1 MINPLTLLFMLAFL
15 VSVDMRILTP
25 VLPSISLSLGSTA
38 GTVGLAMTTYAIAYG
53 TGQLF
58 YGPLSDRLGRIPV
71 VRAAG
76 IGFAVFTLLSGLAA
90 TTGLFIAAR
99 LLAGAFAGAVIPLTL
114 VFIGDTVVY
123 DRRQIV
129 LGFLSVT
136 SSAAMAFSAS
146 LGGTV
151 AHFISWRWMLV
162 GYSVL
167 ALVPVALMWRLKGT
181 AVREASGRGEGY
193 SHILRNRRALLIYG
207 SVFLEGF
214 LLWGGMNYI
223 GAFAMVRYGFDQFT
237 IGLLIAFFGIGT
249 MAGGLFMRRI
259 RSVLSEKGM
268 AAWGGALMGL
278 PYLALIPRWPAGTFV
293 TAMLTLG
300 LGFVFL
306 HTTLQLRGT
315 EISAAARGK
324 AFSLFIFC
332 LFTGISAG
340 SAVFAPLVD
349 TGRYE
354 VMYAIAGVGLIAVGL
369 VTAAAPAPGGQR
381 KEQPCPEPQEGQ
393 GDYPAGSCL

>member
-1 MINPLTLLFMLAFL
+1 MLNPLTLLFMLAFL

-25 VLPSISLSLGSTA
+25 VLPSISHSLGSSA

-76 IGFAVFTLLSGLAA
+76 IGFAVFTFLSGLAA
-90 TTGLFIAAR
+90 TTGQFIAAR

-114 VFIGDTVVY
+114 VFIGDTVAY

-181 AVREASGRGEGY
+181 AVRGASGSGEGY
-193 SHILRNRRALLIYG
+193 GHILHNRRALLIFVA
-207 SVFLEGF
+207 VFLEGF

-223 GAFAMVRYGFDQFT
+223 GAFAMARYGFDQFT

-249 MAGGLFMRRI
+249 MAGGLFMGRI
-259 RSVLSEKGM
+259 RSILSEKGL

-278 PYLALIPRWPAGTFV
+278 PYLALIPRWSAGTFV
-293 TAMLTLG
+293 AAMLILG

-340 SAVFAPLVD
+340 SAGFAPLVD
-349 TGRYE
+349 AGHYE
-354 VMYAIAGVGLIAVGL
+354 AVYAIAGVGLIAVGL
-369 VTAAAPAPGGQR
+369 VTASAPG
-381 KEQPCPEPQEGQ
+381 EQQEERPRTEPREGQ
-393 GDYPAGSCL
+393 GGHPAGNCL

>member
-1 MINPLTLLFMLAFL
+1 MLNPLTLLFMLTFL

-25 VLPSISLSLGSTA
+25 VLPSISLSLGSSV

-76 IGFAVFTLLSGLAA
+76 IGFAVFTFLSGLAV
-90 TTGLFIAAR
+90 TTGQFIAVR

-114 VFIGDTVVY
+114 VFIGDTVAY

-181 AVREASGRGEGY
+181 AVRGASGNGEGY
-193 SHILRNRRALLIYG
+193 GHILHNRRALLIFVA
-207 SVFLEGF
+207 VFLEGF

-223 GAFAMVRYGFDQFT
+223 GAFAMARYGFDQFT

-249 MAGGLFMRRI
+249 MAGGC
-259 RSVLSEKGM
+259 S
-268 AAWGGALMGL
+268 WGGSAEFC
-278 PYLALIPRWPAGTFV
+278 RKRDWPPGAG
-293 TAMLTLG
+293 
-300 LGFVFL
+300 
-306 HTTLQLRGT
+306 
-315 EISAAARGK
+315 
-324 AFSLFIFC
+324 
-332 LFTGISAG
+332 
-340 SAVFAPLVD
+340 P
-349 TGRYE
+349 
-354 VMYAIAGVGLIAVGL
+354 
-369 VTAAAPAPGGQR
+369 
-381 KEQPCPEPQEGQ
+381 
-393 GDYPAGSCL
+393 